1 LKICEKCGKANDV
14 TRKYCT
20 RCGASLLK
28 SADTPAPKPSIAIPE
43 VGRVVTGADIER
55 SSETEHT
62 MSAQTTMAS
71 DEDRAVRPSEVSPDR
86 MRTADRHIEKT
97 EFEKAQE
104 TFVSSETA
112 SPDERMLRAS
122 EIREIE
128 DEIYTESLEKPPSE
142 NSRIDSLGETA
153 TPEPAEDENE
163 EGREVVKDILERVK
177 AAEARAHGEEIA
189 PPPESDIE
197 TQEIPSEPFES
208 VTPETPRAAS
218 SMEPLDD
225 STMVPPQDVS
235 VGDRESVSSITTTTL
250 PGDDQSRDE
259 KLRLI
264 ESDMKALAIEHNQL
278 ASELHSLQARL
289 DEEVERYRIVAET
302 KRTRAEG
309 IERELKLAKKEYDDA
324 NKEFKNAENRRK
336 KELSDAEKRINEV
349 EKRTKKAEDAKQKR
363 IQDLEK
369 ERLKREEEAASG

>member
-28 SADTPAPKPSIAIPE
+28 SADTPASKPSIAIPE

-55 SSETEHT
+55 SRETEHT
-62 MSAQTTMAS
+62 ISAQTTIAS
-71 DEDRAVRPSEVSPDR
+71 DEDRDVRPSEVSPDR

-112 SPDERMLRAS
+112 NPDERMLRAS

-128 DEIYTESLEKPPSE
+128 DEIYTESLEKHPSE

-153 TPEPAEDENE
+153 TPEPVEDEND

-177 AAEARAHGEEIA
+177 AAEARAHGEEIVH
-189 PPPESDIE
+189 PPESDIE
-197 TQEIPSEPFES
+197 TQEAPSEPFES
-208 VTPETPRAAS
+208 ATPETPRAAS

-225 STMVPPQDVS
+225 STLVPPQDVS
-235 VGDRESVSSITTTTL
+235 VGNRESVSPITTVAL
-250 PGDDQSRDE
+250 PVDDQARDE

-302 KRTRAEG
+302 KRTRTEG

-369 ERLKREEEAASG
+369 ERLKREEEATGS